1 MPDATSAVQ
10 SSTITEMPAHLHV
23 PSLDQYT
30 TRTLFDVGQS
40 PKAYDAALLPPYIS
54 SQRHK
59 NSYMLQQCSLDPEIE
74 DFYLDQ
80 HVLHVCE

>member
-1 MPDATSAVQ
+1 MQHQPYKVLRSLRCQHIYTFHLL
-10 SSTITEMPAHLHV
+10 IT
-23 PSLDQYT
+23 YT

-80 HVLHVCE
+80 HVLHVCERV